1 MKEQRGG
8 LWEQMT
14 RNETVQADLDRF
26 LQVLPDRVSQWLE
39 LHEDLDQL
47 KEVVIDTGRPI
58 CAYFVGSCEVVD
70 ESPALRADIDYVT
83 SSISDFDRDNR
94 SGIEETLHRISA
106 IRNRHGEI
114 IGLTCR
120 VGRAVYG
127 TLEIIRDII
136 ESGFN
141 ILLLGPPGVG
151 KTTKLREVARVLA
164 DEFDRRVVVVDTSN
178 EIGGGGDVPH
188 PAIGRARR
196 MQVPNDRAQYQVMI
210 EAVENHMPQVVVVDE
225 IGTEEEADAARTIA
239 ERGVQLIATAHGNDL
254 ENLMAN
260 PTLTDLVGGIQAVVL
275 SDEEAKRRGTQKTVL
290 ERQAPPTFDIV
301 VEIQAINKLAIH
313 HDVAETVD
321 SILQGHPI
329 TAEMR
334 EFDDGGQIVAIETSV
349 TPAAQVGDD
358 ETDPLESELRRVES
372 RSRVMRV
379 LPIGISRE
387 HLERALREHRVSATV
402 TLEAEDADAVI
413 ALDSAAEMGRVPD
426 GALVTFT
433 VSSNSYPQI
442 EEAVSELAQA
452 QNTAREDFALR
463 EAADAV
469 DRVLAD
475 DVPVELLPQSAYIR
489 RLQREL
495 IARRNVPSKTVGEEP
510 RRRVKLLPP

>member
-1 MKEQRGG
+1 
-8 LWEQMT
+8 MT
-14 RNETVQADLDRF
+14 RHETVQADLDRF
-26 LQVLPDRVSQWLE
+26 LQVLPDRVSDWLE
-39 LHEDLDQL
+39 MHDDLESL
-47 KEVVIDTGRPI
+47 KEVVIDLGRPI
-58 CAYFVGSCEVVD
+58 GAHFIGSYEVVD
-70 ESPALRADIDYVT
+70 ANAALRADIDAVT
-83 SSISDFDRDNR
+83 SRIADFDRDNR

-106 IRNRHGEI
+106 IRNRHSEI
-114 IGLTCR
+114 VGLTCR

-196 MQVPNDRAQYQVMI
+196 MQVPGDRAQYEVMI

-225 IGTEEEADAARTIA
+225 IGTEDEAAAARTIA

-260 PTLTDLVGGIQAVVL
+260 PTLSDLIGGVKAVVL
-275 SDEEAKRRGTQKTVL
+275 SDEEAKRRGTQKSVL
-290 ERQAPPTFDIV
+290 ERQAPPTFDII
-301 VEIQAINKLAIH
+301 VEIRAINKLAIH

-321 SILQGHPI
+321 SILQGEPI

-334 EFDDGGQIVAIETSV
+334 EFDDGGEVVAVEQSV
-349 TPAAQVGDD
+349 KPPGRLGD
-358 ETDPLESELRRVES
+358 EEAEALEGEIRRAEN
-372 RSRVMRV
+372 RSRVIRV
-379 LPIGISRE
+379 LPVGISRD
-387 HLERALREHRVSATV
+387 HLERSLRVKRVPATV
-402 TLEAEDADAVI
+402 TQDPEEADAAV
-413 ALDSAAEMGRVPD
+413 ALERAAELGRVPRQV
-426 GALVTFT
+426 GATVT
-433 VSSNSYPQI
+433 VGSNSYEQI
-442 EEAVSELAQA
+442 EEAVETLAREQSS
-452 QNTAREDFALR
+452 AREDFALR
-463 EAADAV
+463 EAAEAI

-475 DVPVELLPQSAYIR
+475 DVPIELLPQSAYVR

-495 IARRNVPSKTVGEEP
+495 GARRNVPSKTVGEEP
-510 RRRVKLLPP
+510 RRRVRLLPP

>member
-1 MKEQRGG
+1 
-8 LWEQMT
+8 MT
-14 RNETVQADLDRF
+14 RHETIQADLDRF
-26 LQVLPDRVSQWLE
+26 LKVLPDRAADWLE
-39 LHEDLDQL
+39 THEQREDL
-47 KEVVIDTGRPI
+47 KEVVIDLGRPI
-58 CAYFVGSCEVVD
+58 GARFVRNYQVMD
-70 ESPALRADIDYVT
+70 ENPALRADIDTVT
-83 SSISDFDRDNR
+83 SRIGDFDRDNR
-94 SGIEETLHRISA
+94 SGIEQTLHRISA

-164 DEFDRRVVVVDTSN
+164 DEFDRRVVVVDTNN

-196 MQVPNDRAQYQVMI
+196 MQVPHDRAQYEVMI

-225 IGTEEEADAARTIA
+225 IGTEHEAEAARTIA

-260 PTLTDLVGGIQAVVL
+260 PTLSDLVGGIQAVVI
-275 SDEEAKRRGTQKTVL
+275 SDEEARRRGTQKTVL
-290 ERQAPPTFDIV
+290 ERQAPPTFDII

-321 SILQGHPI
+321 SILQGRPI

-334 EFDDGGQIVAIETSV
+334 EFDEGGEVVATERSVSPGGQ
-349 TPAAQVGDD
+349 VGGE
-358 ETDPLESELRRVES
+358 ETDPLESEIRQAES
-372 RSRVMRV
+372 RSRVMRL
-379 LPIGISRE
+379 LPVGISRD
-387 HLERALREHRVSATV
+387 HLERALRERRVPATI
-402 TLEAEDADAVI
+402 TQKPEEADVAI
-413 ALDSAAEMGRVPD
+413 ALERAAELGRVPD
-426 GALVTFT
+426 EIIATMTVPTNTFDEIAD
-433 VSSNSYPQI
+433 VV
-442 EEAVSELAQA
+442 EELAEE

-463 EAADAV
+463 EAAEAV
-469 DRVLAD
+469 DRVLAE
-475 DVPVELLPQSAYIR
+475 DVPVELLPQSAYVR

-495 IARRNVPSKTVGEEP
+495 ISRRNVPSRTVGEEP